1 MATSAGVISRS
12 RDSTIS
18 LRWIIS
24 ARADLIW
31 LIGSVAS
38 SYVLLVLYVKGLVP
52 LLPMV
57 ALWAILI
64 DAPHVFGTFSR
75 TYFDRTER
83 HNRGRLLWGS
93 LLFFAVGPLMVYAGL
108 GLIFFF
114 LAAIWAYYHLV
125 KQHYGFMVLYKKK
138 NNDLAPVDNAL
149 DRLLLLFAFNYP
161 FVAFI
166 ASDPEAMARVPVAL
180 QTWVNGLALILL
192 VGTVVLAIAWLGRQ
206 VQRALTGE
214 PLNVPKYLLLA
225 AAIPMHWIVLLTPM
239 PHKPIAIVAILTIY
253 HNLQYHRLI
262 WFHNKKY
269 SRSPTAFT
277 GSAGVSPA
285 ATRRSLVKGDGPDG
299 PERQSLSARKSG
311 VAANAVRAG
320 IRGSSPTV
328 REGSS
333 NTAPE
338 LRAKYGAAE
347 LISRRLFYY
356 IVFGIVF
363 GLIYQGPRQFLG
375 YVSLKSSGATGA
387 VTEQSFPI
395 QLGISFLW
403 GYAFI
408 HYYLD
413 SKIWRIRRDPS
424 VGEALRMNN

>member
-1 MATSAGVISRS
+1 MATEVITRAHAGV
-12 RDSTIS
+12 IS

-24 ARADLIW
+24 ARDDLVW

-38 SYVLLVLYVKGLVP
+38 SYVLLILYVKGILPLV
-52 LLPMV
+52 PMV

-83 HNRGRLLWGS
+83 RNRRRLLWAS
-93 LLFFAVGPLMVYAGL
+93 LLFFTVGPIMVLAGA

-114 LAAIWAYYHLV
+114 IAALWAYYHLV

-161 FVAFI
+161 FVAFV
-166 ASDPEAMARVPVAL
+166 AQDPEARVRVPAAL
-180 QTWVNGLALILL
+180 QAGVNGLATLLL
-192 VGTVVLAIAWLGRQ
+192 VGTIVLAIAWLGRQ
-206 VQRALTGE
+206 VQRAITGQS
-214 PLNVPKYLLLA
+214 LNVPKYLLLA

-262 WFHNKKY
+262 WFHNQKY
-269 SRSPTAFT
+269 Q
-277 GSAGVSPA
+277 VSPSPQA
-285 ATRRSLVKGDGPDG
+285 ERGWGEVKAQANPSLTLPARVEGTGKGVVSPL
-299 PERQSLSARKSG
+299 RQ
-311 VAANAVRAG
+311 
-320 IRGSSPTV
+320 
-328 REGSS
+328 
-333 NTAPE
+333 
-338 LRAKYGAAE
+338 KYGAAE
-347 LISRRLFYY
+347 LISRRLLYY
-356 IVFGIVF
+356 IAFGILF
-363 GLIYQGPRQFLG
+363 GLIYQGPRQILG
-375 YVSLKSSGATGA
+375 YMSLKRGDGVAGA
-387 VTEQSFPI
+387 QSFAT

>member
-1 MATSAGVISRS
+1 MATAEVIAAPQSRA
-12 RDSTIS
+12 IS

-24 ARADLIW
+24 ARDDLVW
-31 LIGSVAS
+31 LIGSVIS
-38 SYVLLVLYVKGLVP
+38 SYALLLLYVSGLIP
-52 LLPMV
+52 LVPMV

-75 TYFDRTER
+75 TYFDRAER
-83 HNRGRLLWGS
+83 RNRRRLLWGS
-93 LLFFAVGPLMVYAGL
+93 LLFFAVGPVMVLSGL
-108 GLIFFF
+108 GFVFFF
-114 LAAIWAYYHLV
+114 LAALWAYYHLV

-138 NNDLAPVDNAL
+138 NNDLAQLDNAL

-161 FVAFI
+161 FVQFI
-166 ASDPEAMARVPVAL
+166 ATDPEAMARVPNTFQSSVD
-180 QTWVNGLALILL
+180 TLAKLLLI
-192 VGTVVLAIAWLGRQ
+192 GTIVLFVLWTARQ
-206 VQRALTGE
+206 VQRALVGE
-214 PLNVPKYLLLA
+214 SLNVPKYLLLA

-269 SRSPTAFT
+269 T

-285 ATRRSLVKGDGPDG
+285 RTDL
-299 PERQSLSARKSG
+299 
-311 VAANAVRAG
+311 
-320 IRGSSPTV
+320 
-328 REGSS
+328 RE
-333 NTAPE
+333 T
-338 LRAKYGAAE
+338 YGAAE
-347 LISRRLFYY
+347 LISRRLLYY
-356 IVFGIVF
+356 IAFGILF
-363 GLIYQGPRQFLG
+363 GLIYQGPRQWIG
-375 YVSLKSSGATGA
+375 YTSLKNDGG
-387 VTEQSFPI
+387 VNQSLPV

-424 VGEALRMNN
+424 VRRALNMS

>member
-1 MATSAGVISRS
+1 MATSVDVIERAEP
-12 RDSTIS
+12 RALS

-24 ARADLIW
+24 ARDDLVW

-38 SYVLLVLYVKGLVP
+38 SYLLLILYVEGLLP
-52 LLPMV
+52 LVPMV
-57 ALWAILI
+57 AVWAILI

-83 HNRGRLLWGS
+83 LSRGRLLWGS
-93 LLFFAVGPLMVYAGL
+93 LLFFAVGPLMVYAGA
-108 GLIFFF
+108 GLILFF
-114 LAAIWAYYHLV
+114 LAALWAYYHLV

-166 ASDPEAMARVPVAL
+166 ARDPEAMKRVPAAL
-180 QTWVNGLALILL
+180 QSSVKGLATILL
-192 VGTVVLAIAWLGRQ
+192 LATIVLATAWLGRQ
-206 VQRALTGE
+206 IQRLVTGD
-214 PLNVPKYLLLA
+214 PLNIPKYLLLA

-269 SRSPTAFT
+269 A

-285 ATRRSLVKGDGPDG
+285 SAAV
-299 PERQSLSARKSG
+299 QSTDTEPR
-311 VAANAVRAG
+311 N
-320 IRGSSPTV
+320 
-328 REGSS
+328 
-333 NTAPE
+333 E
-338 LRAKYGAAE
+338 LRQKYGAAE
-347 LISRRLFYY
+347 LISRRLLYY
-356 IVFGIVF
+356 IAFGILF
-363 GLIYQGPRQFLG
+363 GLIYQGPRQILG
-375 YVSLKSSGATGA
+375 YITLKNSDGGLGDPSFAT
-387 VTEQSFPI
+387 

-413 SKIWRIRRDPS
+413 SKIWRVRRDPS
-424 VGEALRMNN
+424 VGKALNMA

>member
-1 MATSAGVISRS
+1 MATSVDVIERAQP
-12 RDSTIS
+12 RAVS

-24 ARADLIW
+24 ARDDLLW
-31 LIGSVAS
+31 LIGSVVS
-38 SYVLLVLYVKGLVP
+38 SYLLLILYVQGIVP
-52 LLPMV
+52 LVPMV
-57 ALWAILI
+57 ALWAIFI

-83 HNRGRLLWGS
+83 RNRGRLLLGS
-93 LLFFAVGPLMVYAGL
+93 LVFFAVGPLMVLSGA

-114 LAAIWAYYHLV
+114 LAALWAYYHLV

-138 NNDLAPVDNAL
+138 NSDLAPVDNAL

-166 ASDPEAMARVPVAL
+166 AREPEALARVPATL
-180 QTWVNGLALILL
+180 QSGVNSLATILL
-192 VGTVVLAIAWLGRQ
+192 VGTIVLAIAWLGRQ
-206 VQRALTGE
+206 IQRALTGE
-214 PLNVPKYLLLA
+214 PLDVPKYLLLG

-262 WFHNKKY
+262 WFHNQKY
-269 SRSPTAFT
+269 ASK
-277 GSAGVSPA
+277 GS
-285 ATRRSLVKGDGPDG
+285 
-299 PERQSLSARKSG
+299 
-311 VAANAVRAG
+311 G

-328 REGSS
+328 KEGVLRTSS
-333 NTAPE
+333 E
-338 LRAKYGAAE
+338 LREKYGGAE
-347 LISRRLFYY
+347 LISRRLLYY
-356 IVFGIVF
+356 IAFGILF
-363 GLIYQGPRQFLG
+363 GLIYQGPRQILG
-375 YVSLKSSGATGA
+375 YISLKNGNGVADS
-387 VTEQSFPI
+387 QSLAI

-424 VGEALRMNN
+424 VGEALRMNS